1 MLNPAQVHAH
11 SLSDRDCEYRR
22 AVDNWEMSVVW
33 STALV
38 QPAHTPGARP
48 IRATFARA
56 CLATRLDLDIS
67 REQLAERIGV
77 TPSYIG
83 RIERGSANPSVALIE
98 AIADALGLD
107 LRLDV
112 RPPIFPGGPHVRD
125 AVHARCS
132 AYADRH
138 LRTEGWVTAREVE
151 IVQGRSHGWI
161 DLLAFDRRTGTL
173 LIVEVKT
180 RLLDLGGLERQVAW
194 YERTALRPALALG
207 WRPRRTS
214 LVVLALASE
223 EVDRV
228 VRAHRD
234 LLSFAF
240 PIRAREI
247 SRGIA
252 DPALLTSERG
262 LALIDPASR
271 RADWLIRTGVDGRR
285 SRLPYA
291 DYADAIRPA
300 A

>member
-1 MLNPAQVHAH
+1 VHA
-11 SLSDRDCEYRR
+11 
-22 AVDNWEMSVVW
+22 
-33 STALV
+33 
-38 QPAHTPGARP
+38 PGARP
-48 IRATFARA
+48 IRTTFARA

-67 REQLAERIGV
+67 REQLAERVGV

-83 RIERGSANPSVALIE
+83 RIERGEANPSVALIE
-98 AIADALGLD
+98 GIGEALGLD

-125 AVHARCS
+125 VVHARCS

-138 LRTEGWVTAREVE
+138 LRSQGWVTVREVE
-151 IVQGRSHGWI
+151 IVQGRSHGWV
-161 DLLAFDRRTGTL
+161 DLLAFDRRSGTL

-180 RLLDLGGLERQVAW
+180 RLLDLGALERQLAW
-194 YERTALRPALALG
+194 YERSARQPALALG
-207 WRPRRTS
+207 WRARRS
-214 LVVLALASE
+214 ALVVLALASE

-247 SRGIA
+247 ARGLA

-271 RADWLIRTGVDGRR
+271 RANWLIRTSVDGRR

>member
-1 MLNPAQVHAH
+1 
-11 SLSDRDCEYRR
+11 
-22 AVDNWEMSVVW
+22 MSAVW

-38 QPAHTPGARP
+38 QPVRTPGTRP
-48 IRATFARA
+48 IRTTFARA

-67 REQLAERIGV
+67 REQLAEHVGV

-83 RIERGSANPSVALIE
+83 RIERGEANPSVALIE

-112 RPPIFPGGPHVRD
+112 RPPIFPGGPQVRD
-125 AVHARCS
+125 LVHARCS

-138 LRTEGWVTAREVE
+138 LRSLGWVTALEVE
-151 IVQGRSHGWI
+151 M
-161 DLLAFDRRTGTL
+161 A
-173 LIVEVKT
+173 
-180 RLLDLGGLERQVAW
+180 RQ
-194 YERTALRPALALG
+194 PALALG
-207 WRPRRTS
+207 WRPRRS
-214 LVVLALASE
+214 ALVVMALASE

-247 SRGIA
+247 ARGLA
-252 DPALLTSERG
+252 DPALLTSEWG